1 MSHFPRRALVL
12 GFPSQGYL
20 KWGCPE
26 LPSQGIG
33 HGATWMGVLHRCVHS
48 QCAGLHGHLQ
58 ASLFCPESV
67 CMCVCLHVCLC
78 PCVVVLMAPC
88 RRSGCLWL
96 YMHPISYKHQL
107 CAWLHVCMCP
117 VYVWLVCA
125 SMPVCEHLWHV
136 FLYVCFC
143 LWLGQFFYVH
153 VCLHM
158 SASFVFTF
166 TPVPVYTLLST
177 FLLWTHIPSGPPA
190 LPLPDTRRPSSL
202 PSPGE
207 WWAALPSSP
216 SPTSS
221 PLPSAPGRLG
231 PSLSRLPLPSLPTS
245 LSLFFC
251 LQPQGSL
258 ALLSVPLCIRPS
270 A

>member
-1 MSHFPRRALVL
+1 MSHFPRQAQVL

-26 LPSQGIG
+26 LPSQGVG
-33 HGATWMGVLHRCVHS
+33 HGATWMGVLHWCVHS

-58 ASLFCPESV
+58 ASLFWPESV
-67 CMCVCLHVCLC
+67 CMCVCLHVCLSVCVSQC
-78 PCVVVLMAPC
+78 PCVLVLMAPC

-96 YMHPISYKHQL
+96 CMHPISYKHQL
-107 CAWLHVCMCP
+107 CAWLRVCMCP

-136 FLYVCFC
+136 FLCVCFC

-153 VCLHM
+153 VCVHT

-177 FLLWTHIPSGPPA
+177 FLMGTHFPQGPLLSLSLIAEGPAPCRPLGSGGLCCPAPQA
-190 LPLPDTRRPSSL
+190 LPLHLCPPPLAAFPPASPISLFPLCPLLCPSSVY
-202 PSPGE
+202 SPKG
-207 WWAALPSSP
+207 A
-216 SPTSS
+216 
-221 PLPSAPGRLG
+221 
-231 PSLSRLPLPSLPTS
+231 
-245 LSLFFC
+245 
-251 LQPQGSL
+251 
-258 ALLSVPLCIRPS
+258 
-270 A
+270 